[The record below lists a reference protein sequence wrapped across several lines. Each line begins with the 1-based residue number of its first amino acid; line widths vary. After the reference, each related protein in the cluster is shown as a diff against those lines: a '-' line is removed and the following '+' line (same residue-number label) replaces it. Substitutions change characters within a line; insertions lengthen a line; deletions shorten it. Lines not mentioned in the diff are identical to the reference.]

1 MNERQAW
8 SQRQSQLGKLLDTK
22 GREQEALTLALAQ
35 HAMVHT
41 AALAQ
46 AGAWS
51 FEDEVLAGLSD
62 GQMRRRPAREPN
74 SIAWLIWHMA
84 RIEDVTMN
92 LLVAGRPQV
101 LEREGWLERLRL
113 TRSDVGTSMGDVEVA
128 GVTEQIDLAAMR
140 AYRLAVGR
148 STREIIT
155 ALPPEALHRKVEQAH
170 IQHLLASGALAE
182 GALRLAEVW
191 GGWKIGGLIKQPAIR
206 HSFVHLNE
214 ARALRQKISR

>member
-8 SQRQSQLGKLLDTK
+8 SQRQRQLGKLLDTR
-22 GREQEALTLALAQ
+22 GREQEALALALRQ
-35 HAMVHT
+35 HAMVHA

-46 AGAWS
+46 MGVWS
-51 FEDEVLAGLSD
+51 FEDEVLEGLSD
-62 GQMRRRPAREPN
+62 EQMRRRPARQPN
-74 SIAWLIWHMA
+74 SIAWLVWHMA

-92 LLVAGRPQV
+92 LLVAGQPQV

-113 TRSDVGTSMGDVEVA
+113 VRSDVGTAMGDAEVA
-128 GVTEQIDLAAMR
+128 QVTEQIDLAAMR

-148 STREIIT
+148 STRQIIEE
-155 ALPPEALHRKVEQAH
+155 LPPEALHHKVDQAR
-170 IQHLLASGALAE
+170 IERLLSSSALAE
-182 GALRLAEVW
+182 GVLRLAEIW

-214 ARALRQKISR
+214 ARTLRQKSR